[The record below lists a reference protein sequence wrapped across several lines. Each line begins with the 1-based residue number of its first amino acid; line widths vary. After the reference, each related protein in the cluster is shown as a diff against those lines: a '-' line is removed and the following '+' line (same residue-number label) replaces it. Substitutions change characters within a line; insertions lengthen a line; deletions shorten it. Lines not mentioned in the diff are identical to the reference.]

1 MCNDESLNLFQQTLC
16 IFIVLCY
23 YKRNLKKGVCIFMR
37 KKLQDAMFEASYLF
51 EFLISVIVGIAILIL
66 SVRFVVDIFSTSVF
80 LKGTD
85 ALVEILDSAI
95 ILAIGAEL
103 IKMLCK
109 HTPETVIE
117 VLAFALAR
125 QLIICHATSWEN
137 LITVIAIAILFAVRR
152 FLLKRHDMVE
162 TPDGLI
168 EESCNDD

>member
-1 MCNDESLNLFQQTLC
+1 
-16 IFIVLCY
+16 
-23 YKRNLKKGVCIFMR
+23 MR
-37 KKLQDAMFEASYLF
+37 KKLQDKMFEASYLF
-51 EFLISVIVGIAILIL
+51 ELLISIIVGIAIIIL
-66 SVRFVVDIFSTSVF
+66 AAGMVIDMMNVSVYKEGVNS
-80 LKGTD
+80 
-85 ALVEILDSAI
+85 LVKILDDAI

-109 HTPETVIE
+109 HTPETIIE

-125 QLIICHATSWEN
+125 QLIVGHASAIEN

-168 EESCNDD
+168 EADDACEVHNE